1 MTDLATALLP
11 VLSRS
16 LEARFNVFDV
26 MHHGTH
32 EKQISNVFGWLLDTE
47 GTHQLG
53 DAFLRIFI
61 DQVNQGRE
69 GCEPFAPATYLVL
82 QEIDTSQSGKG
93 KDIADLVLENDEA
106 VIVVENYFTS
116 DGHGHNYENYWTHS
130 QRDRRRGAVVLLCAD
145 KDSSLQTD
153 GWENASVVT
162 YGRLLGTLRDEL
174 ESDHRYQQKHR
185 EAYLFIDQMHRKF
198 VKGRGRVEDQQ
209 VLEFVTAMCAT
220 GEAGR
225 YGWQS
230 HDTAARSFAN
240 DVAEQARERFEEGRE
255 LLHRVKDRLRN
266 FSAEVLQ
273 DQLNATQGEG
283 FVSGVSARFVG
294 NYRWTVNFDVP
305 DDGGEDFGEARL
317 QLKFGP
323 SAWFANEED
332 PNWKRKVDSEV
343 ADYSRLF
350 LTRSKTREVRQSDV
364 TLQEVLDGLAPGDL
378 RLHDEIVQLLRDRG
392 Q

>member
-16 LEARFNVFDV
+16 LEVRFNVFDV

-53 DAFLRIFI
+53 DTFLRIFI
-61 DQVNQGRE
+61 DEVNKGLA
-69 GCEPFAPATYLVL
+69 GCEPFTPATYLVL
-82 QEIDTSQSGKG
+82 QEVNTSDAGVG
-93 KDIADLVLENDEA
+93 RDIADLVLENHEA

-116 DGHGHNYENYWTHS
+116 DGHGHNYKRYS
-130 QRDRRRGAVVLLCAD
+130 KYSRRDDRRGAVVLLCAD
-145 KDSSLQTD
+145 ENSSLQTE
-153 GWENASVVT
+153 GWEDASVVT
-162 YGRLLGTLRDEL
+162 YGRLLGRLRDGL
-174 ESDHRYQQKHR
+174 EGDHQYQQKHQ
-185 EAYLFIDQMHRKF
+185 EVYSFIDQMHRKF
-198 VKGRGRVEDQQ
+198 VKGRGHVEDRK
-209 VLEFVTAMCAT
+209 VLDFVTAMCAT

-225 YGWQS
+225 YGWRP
-230 HDTAARSFAN
+230 HDTVAERFAN

-273 DQLNATQGEG
+273 GQLNETLGEG
-283 FVSGVSARFVG
+283 FVSGVSARYVG
-294 NYRWTVNFDVP
+294 QYRWTVNFDVP
-305 DDGGEDFGEARL
+305 DDGPDIGEHKL

-323 SAWFANEED
+323 SAWYANEKAPTWEQ
-332 PNWKRKVDSEV
+332 KVDPRV

-350 LTRSKTREVRQSDV
+350 LTRAGKVKEVRQSEV
-364 TLQEVLDGLAPGDL
+364 SLQEVLDGLESCDR
-378 RLHDEIVQLLRDRG
+378 RLHDEIVQLVRDSG
-392 Q
+392 